1 MQMIRATSILL
12 FLLTS
17 LPLSVPAQQTGTDR
31 SLNDTQK
38 LGRRIFQ
45 QRCGVCHTKPT
56 RTSPMYGPVLYKD
69 IVEGN
74 EDAIRQFIRSGS
86 ARMPGFKYGLEPM
99 EINAIVEYLKT
110 VPKPPKSGSPSD
122 STPGPMD

>member
-1 MQMIRATSILL
+1 MTRATSILL

-17 LPLSVPAQQTGTDR
+17 FSLATPAQQAGTDS

-38 LGRRIFQ
+38 LGRRIFH
-45 QRCGVCHTKPT
+45 QRCGVCHTQPT

-74 EDAIRQFIRSGS
+74 EDTIRQFIRSGS
-86 ARMPGFKYGLEPM
+86 ARMPGFKYGLEPL
-99 EINAIVEYLKT
+99 EIDAIVEYLKT
-110 VPKPPKSGSPSD
+110 VPKPLKSGSPTN
-122 STPGPMD
+122 STPGPLD

>member
-1 MQMIRATSILL
+1 MIRTTSILL
-12 FLLTS
+12 FLLAS
-17 LPLSVPAQQTGTDR
+17 FPLTTPAQQAGIDS

-45 QRCGVCHTKPT
+45 QRCGVCHTQPT
-56 RTSPMYGPVLYKD
+56 RTSAMYGPVLYKD

-74 EDAIRQFIRSGS
+74 EDTIRQFIRSGS

-110 VPKPPKSGSPSD
+110 VPKPPKSGSPNG
-122 STPGPMD
+122 STPGQLD

>member
-1 MQMIRATSILL
+1 MIRTASILL

-17 LPLSVPAQQTGTDR
+17 FPLTTPAQQASIDS

-45 QRCGVCHTKPT
+45 QRCGVCHTQPT

-74 EDAIRQFIRSGS
+74 EDTIRQFIRSGS

-110 VPKPPKSGSPSD
+110 VPKPPKSGSPSG
-122 STPGPMD
+122 STPGQLD

>member
-1 MQMIRATSILL
+1 MIRTASILL

-17 LPLSVPAQQTGTDR
+17 FPLTTPAQQASIDS

-38 LGRRIFQ
+38 LGRRVFQ
-45 QRCGVCHTKPT
+45 QRCGVCHTQPT

-74 EDAIRQFIRSGS
+74 EDTIRQFIRSGS

-110 VPKPPKSGSPSD
+110 VPKPPKSGSPSG
-122 STPGPMD
+122 STPGQLD

>member
-1 MQMIRATSILL
+1 MTRATSILL

-17 LPLSVPAQQTGTDR
+17 FSLATPAQQDGTDS

-38 LGRRIFQ
+38 LGRRIFH
-45 QRCGVCHTKPT
+45 QRCGVCHTQPT

-74 EDAIRQFIRSGS
+74 EDTIRQFIRSGS
-86 ARMPGFKYGLEPM
+86 ARMPGFKYGLEPL
-99 EINAIVEYLKT
+99 EIDAIVEYLKT
-110 VPKPPKSGSPSD
+110 VPKPLKSGSPTN
-122 STPGPMD
+122 STPGPLD

>member
-1 MQMIRATSILL
+1 MTRATSILL

-17 LPLSVPAQQTGTDR
+17 FSLATPAQQAGTDS

-45 QRCGVCHTKPT
+45 QRCGVCHTQPT

-74 EDAIRQFIRSGS
+74 EDTIRQFIRSGS
-86 ARMPGFKYGLEPM
+86 ARMPGFKYGLEPL
-99 EINAIVEYLKT
+99 EIDAIVEYLKM
-110 VPKPPKSGSPSD
+110 VPKPPKSGSPSS
-122 STPGPMD
+122 STPGQLD

>member
-1 MQMIRATSILL
+1 MTRATSILL
-12 FLLTS
+12 SLLTS
-17 LPLSVPAQQTGTDR
+17 FSLATPAQQAGTDG

-45 QRCGVCHTKPT
+45 QRCGVCHTQPT

-74 EDAIRQFIRSGS
+74 EDTIRQFIRSGS
-86 ARMPGFKYGLEPM
+86 ARMPGFKYGLEPL
-99 EINAIVEYLKT
+99 EIDAIVEYLKT
-110 VPKPPKSGSPSD
+110 VPKPPKSGSPTN
-122 STPGPMD
+122 STPGPLD